1 MSGVMGNDQDADI
14 DLGRLFSAVWQR
26 RGRLLAA
33 TALAAGLA
41 FVGTTMMAPSFRGEA
56 RILIESR
63 SPNLSAGQAPASGN
77 DPVLDT
83 LNITSQ
89 AEVLQSSD
97 LIKQVARDLRLHEIA
112 EFDPDGHSLF
122 PGPFVLLGLAQD
134 PLSVAPEERV
144 VREFREKLK
153 VYPIENS
160 RIIAI
165 EFSSHDPKLAAA
177 IPNKMAQVYLAL
189 ESGAKLDTQS
199 DTAKWLEPEIAA
211 LTEKVREAER
221 KVADYRSEAGLF
233 QTGQSGSFAAQQLN
247 DISNELARVRGE
259 RANAEARAQNVRAA
273 LEAGRASDT
282 LTDVV
287 GSQVIQ
293 RLKETEANLQAQISD
308 QSTVLLENH
317 PRLKGL
323 RAQLQGIRRQIE
335 AETQKILASLD
346 YEAEVSRL
354 RETQLIQQL
363 NTIKADSAR
372 TGEDEVGLRAL
383 EREAAAQRQLLET
396 YLARYREAAS
406 RQEPGAAPADAR
418 IVSTAIEPQEPY
430 FPKVVPIVIV
440 VSLATLVLGAI
451 AAMLGELFSG
461 RALRPSQASAGIEPE
476 MRDEGD
482 EHLVHRMQADA
493 AAEFDQIHARLQNE
507 QPVPTEEP
515 TEVDPAVPGPDA
527 EDADEAFNIE
537 TVANYLTRYD
547 VSVALAVSPE
557 GDKGSTAT
565 VMLARDISDRGRTVV
580 LIDMTG
586 SACPSRLM
594 GAGTLPGVTDLL
606 CGQAAFGEAIHRD
619 RLSDA
624 HIVPQGNADAVAAM
638 RGIDRLSMIIDAL
651 ADAYDHVLVECGA
664 ADVEGVS
671 RLSRGRDAEIIFSI
685 ADAHSDS
692 FSATLDG
699 FRKAGFDNLL
709 VMASDATVPSGRR
722 AA

>member
-1 MSGVMGNDQDADI
+1 MSGVMGNSQDADI
-14 DLGRLFSAVWQR
+14 DLGRLFSAVWRHR
-26 RGRLLAA
+26 RRLLGA

-41 FVGTTMMAPSFRGEA
+41 LAVTTMMTPSFRGEA

-63 SPNLSAGQAPASGN
+63 SPNLNAAQAPAAAN
-77 DPVLDT
+77 DPVLDA

-97 LIKQVARDLRLHEIA
+97 LIKQVARDLKLHEIA

-122 PGPFVLLGLAQD
+122 SGPFVLLGLAQD

-144 VREFREKLK
+144 IREFREKLR

-165 EFSSHDPKLAAA
+165 EFSAHDPKLAAA
-177 IPNKMAQVYLAL
+177 IPNKMAEVYLTI

-199 DTAKWLEPEIAA
+199 ETAKWLEPEIAA
-211 LTEKVREAER
+211 LTERVREAER
-221 KVADYRSEAGLF
+221 KVADYRAEAGLF
-233 QTGQSGSFAAQQLN
+233 QTAQSGSFAAQQLN
-247 DISNELARVRGE
+247 DISTELARVRGE

-293 RLKETEANLQAQISD
+293 RLKETEANIQAQISD

-317 PRLKGL
+317 PRLRGL

-346 YEAEVSRL
+346 NEAEVSRL
-354 RETQLIQQL
+354 RETQLVQQL

-372 TGEDEVGLRAL
+372 VGGEEVGLRAL

-418 IVSTAIEPQEPY
+418 IVSTAIEPQKPY
-430 FPKVVPIVIV
+430 FPKVLPIVIV
-440 VSLATLVLGAI
+440 VSLATLVLGSI
-451 AAMLGELFSG
+451 AVMLGELFSG
-461 RALRPSQASAGIEPE
+461 RALRPSRET
-476 MRDEGD
+476 EGGSLAAKPD
-482 EHLVHRMQADA
+482 IDGHRVHRMQADA
-493 AAEFDQIHARLQNE
+493 AARFDRLPAEKQEFRTAQA
-507 QPVPTEEP
+507 EEVA
-515 TEVDPAVPGPDA
+515 EPDA
-527 EDADEAFNIE
+527 ADAQGGDEVFTLE

-547 VSVALAVSPE
+547 VSVALAVSPQ
-557 GDKGSTAT
+557 GDEGSTAT
-565 VMLARDISDRGRTVV
+565 VMLARDIADRGKTVV

-594 GAGTLPGVTDLL
+594 GAGAMPGVTDLL
-606 CGQAAFGEAIHRD
+606 CGEVAFGEAIHAD

-624 HIVPQGNADAVAAM
+624 HIVPTGKADAVAAM

-651 ADAYDHVLVECGA
+651 SDAYDHVLVECGA
-664 ADVEGVS
+664 ADVEGIS
-671 RLSRGRDAEIIFSI
+671 RLGRGRDVEIIFSVS
-685 ADAHSDS
+685 DA
-692 FSATLDG
+692 AGDG
-699 FRKAGFDNLL
+699 LAPVLEAYEKAGFGNIL
-709 VMASDATVPSGRR
+709 VMASDASAPDGRR

>member
-41 FVGTTMMAPSFRGEA
+41 FVATTIMAPSFRGEA

-63 SPNLSAGQAPASGN
+63 SPNLSAGQTPASGN

-199 DTAKWLEPEIAA
+199 DTAKWLEPEITA

-233 QTGQSGSFAAQQLN
+233 QTAQSGSFAAQQLN

-273 LEAGRASDT
+273 LDAGRASDT

-346 YEAEVSRL
+346 NEAEVSRL

-440 VSLATLVLGAI
+440 VSLATFVMGAI
-451 AAMLGELFSG
+451 AVMLGELFSG
-461 RALRPSQASAGIEPE
+461 RALRPSQAAPGIEPE
-476 MRDEGD
+476 VRDEAD

-507 QPVPTEEP
+507 QPAPAEEP
-515 TEVDPAVPGPDA
+515 SEADPAVPGPNA
-527 EDADEAFNIE
+527 EDSDEVFNIE

-547 VSVALAVSPE
+547 VSVALAVSPQ

-565 VMLARDISDRGRTVV
+565 VMLARDISDRGKTVV

-606 CGQAAFGEAIHRD
+606 CGEAAFGEAIHGD

-685 ADAHSDS
+685 ADAHSES

-699 FRKAGFDNLL
+699 YRNAGFDNLL

>member
-1 MSGVMGNDQDADI
+1 MSSVMGNDQDADI

-41 FVGTTMMAPSFRGEA
+41 FVATTIMAPSFRGEA

-63 SPNLSAGQAPASGN
+63 SPNLSAGQTPASGN

-199 DTAKWLEPEIAA
+199 DTAKWLEPEITA

-233 QTGQSGSFAAQQLN
+233 QTAQSGSFAAQQLN

-273 LEAGRASDT
+273 LDAGRASDT

-346 YEAEVSRL
+346 NEAEVSRL

-440 VSLATLVLGAI
+440 VSLATLVLGAV
-451 AAMLGELFSG
+451 AVMLGELFSG

-476 MRDEGD
+476 MRDESD

-493 AAEFDQIHARLQNE
+493 AAEFDQIHARLQDE
-507 QPVPTEEP
+507 QPTPAEEP

-527 EDADEAFNIE
+527 EDADEVFSIE

-547 VSVALAVSPE
+547 VSVALAVSPQ

-565 VMLARDISDRGRTVV
+565 VMLARDISDRGKTVV

-606 CGQAAFGEAIHRD
+606 CGEAAFGEAIHGD

-685 ADAHSDS
+685 ADAHSEG

-699 FRKAGFDNLL
+699 YRNAGFDNLL

>member
-1 MSGVMGNDQDADI
+1 
-14 DLGRLFSAVWQR
+14 
-26 RGRLLAA
+26 
-33 TALAAGLA
+33 
-41 FVGTTMMAPSFRGEA
+41 
-56 RILIESR
+56 
-63 SPNLSAGQAPASGN
+63 
-77 DPVLDT
+77 
-83 LNITSQ
+83 
-89 AEVLQSSD
+89 
-97 LIKQVARDLRLHEIA
+97 
-112 EFDPDGHSLF
+112 
-122 PGPFVLLGLAQD
+122 
-134 PLSVAPEERV
+134 
-144 VREFREKLK
+144 
-153 VYPIENS
+153 
-160 RIIAI
+160 
-165 EFSSHDPKLAAA
+165 
-177 IPNKMAQVYLAL
+177 MAQVYLAL

-323 RAQLQGIRRQIE
+323 WAQLRGIRRQIE

-346 YEAEVSRL
+346 NEAEVSRL

-440 VSLATLVLGAI
+440 LSLATLVLGAI

-671 RLSRGRDAEIIFSI
+671 RLSRGRDTEIIFSI
-685 ADAHSDS
+685 ADAYSES

-699 FRKAGFDNLL
+699 YRNAGYDNLL